1 MARMPAPEPHVVVWS
16 DHALAKAHFLGIPR
30 VDVEEAL
37 LAFHGSR
44 ERNTGAA
51 DWLLRHGRLAIAY
64 NFPGEGDELVAAV
77 VTIWRRR

>member
-1 MARMPAPEPHVVVWS
+1 MPAPEPHVVAWT

-30 VDVEEAL
+30 FDIEEAL
-37 LAFHGSR
+37 LACHGSR

-51 DWLLRHGRLAIAY
+51 DWLSKRGHLAIAY
-64 NFPGEGDELVAAV
+64 NFPTDADELVATI